1 MRPSGILIMATAF
14 VSVSA
19 QNCKQ
24 RSAIC
29 SPFSLCSSMPAA
41 GQVCGSQ
48 GTASN
53 CNSVAD
59 QGSDS
64 GTVTCQCC

>member
-1 MRPSGILIMATAF
+1 MATAF

-19 QNCKQ
+19 QDRKP

-29 SPFSLCSSMPAA
+29 SPISMCASMPAA
-41 GQVCGSQ
+41 GQVCGTQ
-48 GTASN
+48 ATASN

-64 GTVTCQCC
+64 GTVTCQYCK